1 MRKFLRY
8 MFVGYFTKENIP
20 SRKVRHAALMATY
33 SSAFYALQSMY
44 YRDKLRVMAE
54 LVEQGRLPF
63 QFNRSDISFRDYLRY
78 EGYEGTADLLD
89 RMLVADF
96 PQHTGVFGIYGSDQ
110 HETGLISLEEHEK
123 LEF

>member
-1 MRKFLRY
+1 MRKLLRY

-20 SRKVRHAALMATY
+20 SRKVRNAALVATY
-33 SSAFYALQSMY
+33 SSAFYAMQSMY
-44 YRDKLRVMAE
+44 YRDKLRVMA
-54 LVEQGRLPF
+54 QH
-63 QFNRSDISFRDYLRY
+63 NRSEISFRDYLRY

-89 RMLVADF
+89 HFLAGEDRSDF

-110 HETGLISLEEHEK
+110 HEADLISQEEHEQ